1 MTEGFMPQDAHQD
14 AHLTLVTLG
23 VGNLERSIA
32 FYEAL
37 GFRRRSR
44 GAEGVGFFQAGAC
57 AIAVW
62 PSEELAKDAN
72 FASEGMAPAF
82 RGVALAW
89 NCNTPEEAD
98 AAMTRAVKAG
108 AQVQKP
114 AGDTFWGGYVGYFT
128 DPDGHLWEIAHN
140 PAWPLDEEGRAQL
153 PD

>member
-1 MTEGFMPQDAHQD
+1 MPQD

-23 VGNLERSIA
+23 VGNLDRSIA
-32 FYEAL
+32 FYEAM
-37 GFRRRSR
+37 GFRRKSKS
-44 GAEGVGFFQAGAC
+44 AEGVGFFQAGAC

-98 AAMTRAVKAG
+98 TIMTRAAKAG
-108 AQVQKP
+108 AKVQKP
-114 AGDTFWGGYVGYFT
+114 AEDTFWGGYVGYFT
-128 DPDGHLWEIAHN
+128 DPDGHLWGIAHN
-140 PAWPLDEEGRAQL
+140 PAWPLDDEGRAQL

>member
-1 MTEGFMPQDAHQD
+1 MPEQYD

-32 FYEAL
+32 FYETM
-37 GFRRRSR
+37 GFRRKSK

-62 PSEELAKDAN
+62 SSAELAKDAN
-72 FASEGMAPAF
+72 FADEGMAPAF

-89 NCNTPEEAD
+89 NCHTREEAD
-98 AAMTRAVKAG
+98 AVMKRAARAG
-108 AQVQKP
+108 AKVQKP
-114 AGDTFWGGYVGYFT
+114 TEETFWGGYVGYFT

-140 PAWPLDEEGRAQL
+140 PAWPLDDDGRAQI